1 MKRQMSRSLLVAA
14 AFLTHVLPAHANP
27 FETNA
32 SPLFNRAANPA
43 VLAAPNAVAPAASAG
58 HIGTVTL
65 PGANANSANSNGG
78 ASSAVG
84 NQEISGLGNHDS
96 WIDQNTLSQDPR
108 AMCSDVGLGSNTTAS
123 SGSNSSSRT
132 NVSSSS
138 RSDSN
143 HDSGGGGFSFLGIG
157 ANGSGSAQNSNQQNQ
172 ASDDRRN
179 DSATHASNSSTV
191 QVGRNCDAFVQSAAA
206 RDMNYEDNLTERY
219 GIRVGRRGNQVDGLL
234 ETPRN

>member
-43 VLAAPNAVAPAASAG
+43 VLTAPTAPAVPAG
-58 HIGTVTL
+58 HIGIVT
-65 PGANANSANSNGG
+65 PPSATNANSNSG

-172 ASDDRRN
+172 SSDDRRN
-179 DSATHASNSSTV
+179 DSTTHASNSSTV